1 MQPPRSR
8 LLSRLA
14 STLTGLALLLP
25 ALGFAPARAAQP
37 STAQLKAL
45 EAALNGEGDLE
56 ALLESGPG
64 LDPQLE
70 LLQRRALLA
79 AFPDARWS
87 LSPGQPLRDG
97 RGTVELRVTGSRQ
110 EGPIRYRLE
119 ASQLL
124 LLSSDGRRFNGQ
136 TVLREQSL
144 LRSGDTDLPVTLQVP
159 DAVLTGQRY
168 DVDLVLDEPLDGAL
182 VAGGI
187 SAINTQQ
194 RLSQANPSIDL
205 GALGGGGLFK
215 TVQAPFG
222 AGEQTWAMLLVHPR
236 GVVSATKLVRVVAD
250 KAQLNP

>member
-1 MQPPRSR
+1 MQPLRSR
-8 LLSRLA
+8 LLPRLA
-14 STLTGLALLLP
+14 TTLTALALLLP
-25 ALGFAPARAAQP
+25 AWLTAPALAAQP
-37 STAQLKAL
+37 SAAQLKAL

-64 LDPQLE
+64 LDPQRE
-70 LLQRRALLA
+70 LVQRRALLA

-97 RGTVELRVTGSRQ
+97 RATVQLRVTGSRQ
-110 EGPIRYRLE
+110 EGSIRYRLE

-124 LLSSDGRRFNGQ
+124 LLSSDGRRVNGQ

-159 DAVLTGQRY
+159 DTVLTGQRY

-187 SAINTQQ
+187 SAINPQQ

-205 GALGGGGLFK
+205 
-215 TVQAPFG
+215 APSAV
-222 AGEQTWAMLLVHPR
+222 AGCSRQCRPPSVPASRPGPCCSCIPAAW
-236 GVVSATKLVRVVAD
+236 
-250 KAQLNP
+250 